1 MPPVVRPFRGVSA
14 EDRRATRRG
23 QLLEAALDVLG
34 EHGRDGFTMTA
45 VCRRAKLTERYFY
58 ESFAN
63 RDELLI
69 ALFDELAGRVSEQVL
84 RAAAEVPADADLAT
98 RYAVA
103 LRPMIGAMVA
113 DPRQARAYVECFT
126 SDLLREHR
134 AQVVRTFAAVITE
147 QVLALSGTPARAR
160 VEATALL
167 LIGGIHEV
175 LHGWLTG
182 AVELTEDE
190 LVAEFAGIGAN
201 LTERLILP

>member
-14 EDRRATRRG
+14 QDRRATRRG
-23 QLLEAALDVLG
+23 QLLDAALDVLG

-69 ALFDELAGRVSEQVL
+69 ALFDQLTGQMSEQVL
-84 RAAAEVPADADLAT
+84 HAADAVPADASPRDK
-98 RYAVA
+98 YAGA
-103 LRPMIGAMVA
+103 LRPMIRALAA

-126 SDLLREHR
+126 SDLLRAHR
-134 AQVVRTFAAVITE
+134 AKVVQTFTAVITE
-147 QVLALSGTPARAR
+147 QVLALSGDPARAR

-190 LVAEFAGIGAN
+190 LVDEFAAIGAT

>member
-1 MPPVVRPFRGVSA
+1 MSPVIRPFRGVSA
-14 EDRRATRRG
+14 EDRRATRRE

-34 EHGRDGFTMTA
+34 ERGRDGFTMTA

-69 ALFDELAGRVSEQVL
+69 ALFDQLTRQMSEQIL
-84 RAAAEVPADADLAT
+84 QAAETIPPAADLT
-98 RYAVA
+98 TQYAIA
-103 LRPMIGAMVA
+103 IRPLISGLET

-126 SDLLREHR
+126 SDLLRAHR
-134 AQVVRTFAAVITE
+134 AKVVQTFASVITE
-147 QVLALSGTPARAR
+147 QVLALSGTPLRAR

-175 LHGWLTG
+175 LHSWLTG
-182 AVELTEDE
+182 SVELTEDE
-190 LVAEFAGIGAN
+190 LVAEFAGIGAT